1 MSKLQAISAAVSI
14 AMANDGH
21 NREETPNCET
31 DFGQARARLL
41 RGKCSWRVIELTY
54 PAMRGAVR
62 NILAVGSTKRGLG
75 ERRGGQ
81 WHDVVRFGRAAI
93 ERIM

>member
-1 MSKLQAISAAVSI
+1 
-14 AMANDGH
+14 MANDRR
-21 NREETPNCET
+21 NREENPDCEMG
-31 DFGQARARLL
+31 FGRARARPLED
-41 RGKCSWRVIELTY
+41 KCSWRVMELTY
-54 PAMRGAVR
+54 PAMRGTVR

-93 ERIM
+93 ERVM